1 MAEKTTV
8 EKLIKEVTE
17 KTGITREDLAWKL
30 RELGFGCCLAT
41 VHKWA
46 NGTGPA
52 KNSMGAIAEALRG
65 ILKANK
71 TKGGKKS

>member
-1 MAEKTTV
+1 MAEMTTV
-8 EKLIKEVTE
+8 EKLIKDVTE
-17 KTGITREDLAWKL
+17 KTGISREDLAYKL
-30 RELGFGCCLAT
+30 REKGFGCCLAT

-52 KNSMGAIAEALRG
+52 KNSVGAIAQVLRE

-71 TKGGKKS
+71 TKGGKK